1 MFNRRFVKKNWLF
14 GLLILIAGCAGSR
27 VKIGELVANPQKYNE
42 KYVTVTGKVVQTL
55 SIPILSIGVSKIDDG
70 TGAVW
75 VKPAGRTFFD
85 GQKVTVSGTHKIG
98 FALGSQSF
106 GNIVVEGEKNK

>member
-1 MFNRRFVKKNWLF
+1 MKMRKAAGLGLLLLLF
-14 GLLILIAGCAGSR
+14 GCAGGSR

-42 KYVTVTGKVVQTL
+42 KYVTVKGKVVQTL

-85 GQKVTVSGTHKIG
+85 GQTVTVSGTHKIG

-106 GNIVVEGEKNK
+106 GNIVVEGVKTK

>member
-1 MFNRRFVKKNWLF
+1 MRKIAGI
-14 GLLILIAGCAGSR
+14 GLLFLLLGCAGGSR

-42 KYVTVTGKVVQTL
+42 KYVTVKGKVVQTL

-106 GNIVVEGEKNK
+106 GNIVVEGVKTK

>member
-1 MFNRRFVKKNWLF
+1 MFNKRVVEKILIFS
-14 GLLILIAGCAGSR
+14 LLILIAGCAGSR
-27 VKIGELVANPQKYNE
+27 VKIGELITNPDKYNE
-42 KYVTVTGKVVQTL
+42 KYVTVKGKVTQTF

-98 FALGSQSF
+98 LTLGGQSF
-106 GNIVVEGEKNK
+106 GNIIVEGEKK

>member
-1 MFNRRFVKKNWLF
+1 MSIRKFICFS
-14 GLLILIAGCAGSR
+14 LLVLLLGCASGSR

-42 KYVTVTGKVVQTL
+42 KYVTVKGKVVQTL

-75 VKPAGRTFFD
+75 IKPAGRTFFD

-106 GNIVVEGEKNK
+106 GNIVVEGAKP

>member
-1 MFNRRFVKKNWLF
+1 MFTKSFAKKIVIF
-14 GLLILIAGCAGSR
+14 SLLVTITGCAGSR
-27 VKIGELVANPQKYNE
+27 VKIGELITNPDKYNE
-42 KYVTVTGKVVQTL
+42 KYVTVKGKVTQTF

-85 GQKVTVSGTHKIG
+85 GQK
-98 FALGSQSF
+98 
-106 GNIVVEGEKNK
+106 